1 MRSKVPDHERA
12 KGAYDRNDWVSEF
25 RQTSLSLES
34 VPLRHVTR
42 YTTTHDPVTKEPSM
56 PQTEVP
62 IERRFH
68 GSVNLV
74 ILHLRRVAQSN
85 DIDAGLAA
93 ARQLHMFDADNEAF
107 VRRMLALDE
116 ALQAG
121 GELSEPI
128 TPALADEL
136 QACALRLNAAD
147 PA

>member
-1 MRSKVPDHERA
+1 
-12 KGAYDRNDWVSEF
+12 
-25 RQTSLSLES
+25 
-34 VPLRHVTR
+34 
-42 YTTTHDPVTKEPSM
+42 M

-93 ARQLHMFDADNEAF
+93 ARRLRMFDADNEAF

-116 ALQAG
+116 ALQSG
-121 GELSEPI
+121 RELLERQVELLRLFG
-128 TPALADEL
+128 AEVADGAVDEL

>member
-1 MRSKVPDHERA
+1 
-12 KGAYDRNDWVSEF
+12 
-25 RQTSLSLES
+25 
-34 VPLRHVTR
+34 
-42 YTTTHDPVTKEPSM
+42 M

-93 ARQLHMFDADNEAF
+93 ARRLRMFDADNEAF

-116 ALQAG
+116 PCNRQGASRAHHARHSPTSFRPAPCASTLPTQRKA
-121 GELSEPI
+121 
-128 TPALADEL
+128 ALAGL
-136 QACALRLNAAD
+136 PHAVPGGTFVLPSQA
-147 PA
+147 

>member
-1 MRSKVPDHERA
+1 
-12 KGAYDRNDWVSEF
+12 
-25 RQTSLSLES
+25 
-34 VPLRHVTR
+34 
-42 YTTTHDPVTKEPSM
+42 M

-93 ARQLHMFDADNEAF
+93 ARQLHMFDADNETF

-121 GELSEPI
+121 DELSEPI

>member
-42 YTTTHDPVTKEPSM
+42 YTTIHDPVTKEPSM

-93 ARQLHMFDADNEAF
+93 AF

-121 GELSEPI
+121 NELSEPI

>member
-1 MRSKVPDHERA
+1 
-12 KGAYDRNDWVSEF
+12 
-25 RQTSLSLES
+25 
-34 VPLRHVTR
+34 
-42 YTTTHDPVTKEPSM
+42 M
-56 PQTEVP
+56 PQNEVP
-62 IERRFH
+62 VERRFH
-68 GSVNLV
+68 GSVVLV

-93 ARQLHMFDADNEAF
+93 ARRPCMFDADNEAF

-121 GELSEPI
+121 KPLDEPI
-128 TPALADEL
+128 TAALADEL

>member
-1 MRSKVPDHERA
+1 
-12 KGAYDRNDWVSEF
+12 
-25 RQTSLSLES
+25 
-34 VPLRHVTR
+34 
-42 YTTTHDPVTKEPSM
+42 M

-93 ARQLHMFDADNEAF
+93 DNEAF

-121 GELSEPI
+121 DELSEPI

>member
-1 MRSKVPDHERA
+1 MQR
-12 KGAYDRNDWVSEF
+12 
-25 RQTSLSLES
+25 
-34 VPLRHVTR
+34 
-42 YTTTHDPVTKEPSM
+42 
-56 PQTEVP
+56 EVP

-85 DIDAGLAA
+85 DINAGLAA
-93 ARQLHMFDADNEAF
+93 ARKLRMFSEDNEAF

-116 ALQAG
+116 ALQTG

-128 TPALADEL
+128 TSALADEL
-136 QACALRLNAAD
+136 QACALRLNSAD

>member
-1 MRSKVPDHERA
+1 
-12 KGAYDRNDWVSEF
+12 
-25 RQTSLSLES
+25 
-34 VPLRHVTR
+34 
-42 YTTTHDPVTKEPSM
+42 M
-56 PQTEVP
+56 PQNEVP
-62 IERRFH
+62 VERRFH
-68 GSVNLV
+68 GSVVLV

-93 ARQLHMFDADNEAF
+93 ARRLCMFDADNEAF

-121 GELSEPI
+121 KPLDEPI
-128 TPALADEL
+128 TAALADEL

>member
-1 MRSKVPDHERA
+1 
-12 KGAYDRNDWVSEF
+12 
-25 RQTSLSLES
+25 
-34 VPLRHVTR
+34 
-42 YTTTHDPVTKEPSM
+42 M

-93 ARQLHMFDADNEAF
+93 ARRLRMFDADNEAF

-116 ALQAG
+116 ALQSG
-121 GELSEPI
+121 GSSRAHHARTRPTSFRPVPCASTLP
-128 TPALADEL
+128 TQRKAALAGL
-136 QACALRLNAAD
+136 PHAVPGSTFVLPSQAQEILLLD
-147 PA
+147 GT

>member
-1 MRSKVPDHERA
+1 MRLPSFTPGGMRHRGSLSERHLFGMRSKVPDHERA

-25 RQTSLSLES
+25 RRTSLSLES

-85 DIDAGLAA
+85 DIDTGLAA
-93 ARQLHMFDADNEAF
+93 ARQLH
-107 VRRMLALDE
+107 
-116 ALQAG
+116 
-121 GELSEPI
+121 LSLI
-128 TPALADEL
+128 HI
-136 QACALRLNAAD
+136 
-147 PA
+147 